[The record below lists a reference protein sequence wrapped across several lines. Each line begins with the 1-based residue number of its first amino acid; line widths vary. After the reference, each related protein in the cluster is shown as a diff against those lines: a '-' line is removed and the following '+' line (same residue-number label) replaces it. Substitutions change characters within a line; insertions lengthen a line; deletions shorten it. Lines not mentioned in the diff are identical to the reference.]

1 MSRFLPEALD
11 MLHEAH
17 RNARGCFPR
26 SCYEVDSTLSRS
38 YVVMLGVFLLLTS
51 LLGQLKNRA
60 KQTQLIMS
68 PGKYFLALASK
79 SGGCKTC
86 C

>member
-1 MSRFLPEALD
+1 
-11 MLHEAH
+11 
-17 RNARGCFPR
+17 
-26 SCYEVDSTLSRS
+26 
-38 YVVMLGVFLLLTS
+38 MLGVFLLLTS